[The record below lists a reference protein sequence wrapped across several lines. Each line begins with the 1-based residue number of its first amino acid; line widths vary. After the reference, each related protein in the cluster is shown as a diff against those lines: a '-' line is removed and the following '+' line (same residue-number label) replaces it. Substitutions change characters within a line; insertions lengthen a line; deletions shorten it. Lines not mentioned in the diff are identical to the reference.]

1 MRDDINEPVNI
12 SHDVLFNEVIIV
24 TNRITLDKKRNFIK
38 RLSYFNLSLFA

>member
-38 RLSYFNLSLFA
+38 RLSYYK